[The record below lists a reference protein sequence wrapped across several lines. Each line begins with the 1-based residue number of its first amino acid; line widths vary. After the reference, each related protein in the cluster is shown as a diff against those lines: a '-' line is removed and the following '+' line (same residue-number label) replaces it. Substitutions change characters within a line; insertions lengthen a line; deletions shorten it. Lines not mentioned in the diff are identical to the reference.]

1 MITFGLGCPEC
12 KGTCEEG
19 LEGILGDLGDA
30 FQDSQWQQL
39 ADNMGITVAQA
50 HARFPNLGP
59 FTPPAGYNVPIPSN
73 VYIPQG
79 VSINQL
85 TQTLYNAQ
93 ATGDTETA
101 QLVSQQLNNVY
112 ANSTPVALQPVVS
125 SVLNAITT
133 PATPAD
139 STGQPIVQTASTVTS
154 LMSQSIGGV
163 PYWLIGVGVLG
174 FLFLKGK
181 E

>member
-1 MITFGLGCPEC
+1 MLGCDC
-12 KGTCEEG
+12 NKYGEEG

-30 FQDSQWQQL
+30 FQDSQWQQV
-39 ADNMGITVAQA
+39 ADNMGITVVQA

-59 FTPPAGYNVPIPSN
+59 FTPPAGYNVPVPSN
-73 VYIPQG
+73 VYVQQG
-79 VSINQL
+79 PSINDL
-85 TQTLYNAQ
+85 TQALYSAQ
-93 ATGDTETA
+93 ASGNQAVA
-101 QLVSQQLNNVY
+101 QAASQQLKSVY

-125 SVLNAITT
+125 SVLKVITT
-133 PATPAD
+133 PATPAN
-139 STGQPIVQTASTVTS
+139 SIGQPIVQPASTVTS